1 MEFLLNFFILADFN
15 IIAFIFY
22 YLYNTSMLTFQDI
35 ILKLS
40 NFWTKKGCV
49 LVQPYDIEKGAG
61 TFNPATFFRTL
72 GPAPW
77 RACFVEPARRPK
89 DGRYGENPSR
99 LEKHFQFQVILKPS
113 PDNVL
118 DTYFKSLKVLGIE
131 PKEHDLRLD
140 EDDWESPT
148 LGAWGLGWQIMLDG
162 TEITQ
167 FTYFQQM
174 GGFYLDPIT
183 CEITY
188 GLERIA
194 TFLQGADSIF
204 DIDWG
209 GGVKYGNIRLE
220 EERQQSMYNFEK
232 ADPEVNRKLFNT
244 YEKEALRL
252 FKEGLYIPGYDFV
265 MKCSHIFNILDARG
279 VISVTERQAYIG
291 RVRRLAR
298 RAGKLYLESIG
309 VEVK

>member
-1 MEFLLNFFILADFN
+1 
-15 IIAFIFY
+15 
-22 YLYNTSMLTFQDI
+22 MLTFQDI

-40 NFWTKKGCV
+40 NFWTKRGCV
-49 LVQPYDIEKGAG
+49 LIQPYDIEKGAG

-72 GPAPW
+72 GPHPW

-89 DGRYGENPSR
+89 DGRYGENPHR

-113 PDNVL
+113 PDDVL
-118 DTYFKSLKVLGIE
+118 DIYFKSLKSLGIE

-194 TFLQGADSIF
+194 TFLQNADSIF

-209 GGVKYGNIRLE
+209 RNVKYGNLRLE
-220 EERQQSMYNFEK
+220 EERQQSVYNFER
-232 ADPEVNRKLFNT
+232 ADPKVNHKLFNT
-244 YEKEALRL
+244 YEKEAMRL

-265 MKCSHIFNILDARG
+265 LKCSHIFNILDARG
-279 VISVTERQAYIG
+279 VIGVTERQAYIG

-298 RAGKLYLESIG
+298 QASRLYLESIG
-309 VEVK
+309 VEVR

>member
-1 MEFLLNFFILADFN
+1 
-15 IIAFIFY
+15 
-22 YLYNTSMLTFQDI
+22 MLTFQDI

-89 DGRYGENPSR
+89 DGRYGENPHR

-194 TFLQGADSIF
+194 TFLQGANSIF

-209 GGVKYGNIRLE
+209 GGVKYGDIRLE
-220 EERQQSMYNFEK
+220 EERQQSVYNFEK
-232 ADPEVNRKLFNT
+232 ADPEVCKELFNT
-244 YEKEALRL
+244 YEREAVRL

-279 VISVTERQAYIG
+279 VIGVTERQAYIG

-298 RAGKLYLESIG
+298 RAGKLYLENIG